1 MTKFQL
7 FALSTVIAAGLC
19 PAPVS
24 AQEQVRVEPT
34 STAAEVLTMATGQNM
49 DTALMRGESTY
60 AGPMAG
66 GTRGLDA
73 AREVRRSQVPRMYEP
88 GTLHYRPRFIAPH
101 PLPSRRPTTFNNRH
115 TSWRLGFVSD
125 GFRGS
130 YFR

>member
-1 MTKFQL
+1 MTNFQF
-7 FALSTVIAAGLC
+7 FALSTVVAVGLLSR
-19 PAPVS
+19 PVS
-24 AQEQVRVEPT
+24 AQEQIRVEPT
-34 STAAEVLTMATGQNM
+34 STAAEVLTMATGQNKNS
-49 DTALMRGESTY
+49 ALIRGESTY

-101 PLPSRRPTTFNNRH
+101 PLSNRRPTTFSNRY
-115 TSWRLGFVSD
+115 TSWRLGLVSD